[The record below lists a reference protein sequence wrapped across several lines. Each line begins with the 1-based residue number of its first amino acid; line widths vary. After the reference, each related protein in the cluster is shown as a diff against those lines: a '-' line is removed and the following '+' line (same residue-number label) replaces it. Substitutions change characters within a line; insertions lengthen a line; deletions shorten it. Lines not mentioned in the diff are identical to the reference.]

1 MKYKLIAK
9 ITYEYED
16 EDYPIK
22 KLEEEIKN
30 EFETEIYEDGTIVN
44 FEILEIKKDS

>member
-9 ITYEYED
+9 ITYEFED
-16 EDYPIK
+16 NDYSIK
-22 KLEEEIKN
+22 KLEEEIKK
-30 EFETEIYEDGTIVN
+30 EFETDVYEDGTIVN